1 MNINQIHE
9 AYTAALHFLA
19 SGQLNNAFNKTEDLI
34 TELQLG
40 EYSDRLNDLRQN
52 YQYLL
57 QYYISGVDDP
67 ERKLV
72 YNKLIA
78 KTFVLNSDLKEEV
91 LLRNSSNYEYTQKR
105 YFPHTKRH
113 HSPAELFASFLYFY
127 NQTELLR
134 NDAENHDVELK
145 RLRTNY
151 ELLLPDIFGLFWLKT
166 SYGTEEKQLF
176 SKILEDSYPGTIEKS
191 IVISALTLNL
201 WRMFDEAKL
210 SLLLDACLSANQQV
224 KQRAL
229 VGLCFVLAKYNQFLP
244 YFPAIRNRLVL
255 LADDSHVVENFQNI
269 IIQIIATVETDKI
282 TKRMQE
288 EILPE
293 VMKISPKLKDKMDAD
308 SLLNSDEWNEENP
321 EWQDMLDE
329 SGVGDKLKELSQMQ
343 LEGADVY
350 MSTFSLLKSFP
361 FFSEFTHWFMPFE
374 PAYSSVNELFVGE
387 DNTLLSAFL
396 GNNMMCNSDKYSF
409 CLSVLQMP
417 ESQRGMIK
425 QSFKMEAEQ
434 LSEMAKDEAILTPD
448 LASKNISK
456 QYIQDLFRFFKLNS
470 KHTDFDD
477 MFSLSLFMHRS
488 FLFDI
493 LSNNAYFKSNI
504 AEYYFSKNHYHQALD
519 LFEEIQLETEPTAAL
534 YQKIGYMYQQ
544 TSQFQ
549 KALDAY
555 MKADFIQPDDIW
567 TVRKIALCHRL
578 SGNFEKA
585 LEYYLHVDYL
595 KPNITSVMMQ
605 IGHCY
610 LELKKFNEALG
621 IYFKLDALDGEN
633 VKVWRAISWC
643 SFVSGNI
650 KQAHYYS
657 EKILEYAEPGA
668 QDYLNAGH
676 VAWCQRKISAAIE
689 HYRMSLSLQLNNW
702 DIFIETFNED
712 KPYLIANG
720 VDKDEI
726 PLLLDALMST
736 PNI

>member
-1 MNINQIHE
+1 
-9 AYTAALHFLA
+9 
-19 SGQLNNAFNKTEDLI
+19 
-34 TELQLG
+34 
-40 EYSDRLNDLRQN
+40 
-52 YQYLL
+52 
-57 QYYISGVDDP
+57 
-67 ERKLV
+67 
-72 YNKLIA
+72 
-78 KTFVLNSDLKEEV
+78 
-91 LLRNSSNYEYTQKR
+91 
-105 YFPHTKRH
+105 
-113 HSPAELFASFLYFY
+113 
-127 NQTELLR
+127 
-134 NDAENHDVELK
+134 
-145 RLRTNY
+145 
-151 ELLLPDIFGLFWLKT
+151 
-166 SYGTEEKQLF
+166 
-176 SKILEDSYPGTIEKS
+176 
-191 IVISALTLNL
+191 
-201 WRMFDEAKL
+201 
-210 SLLLDACLSANQQV
+210 
-224 KQRAL
+224 
-229 VGLCFVLAKYNQFLP
+229 
-244 YFPAIRNRLVL
+244 
-255 LADDSHVVENFQNI
+255 
-269 IIQIIATVETDKI
+269 
-282 TKRMQE
+282 
-288 EILPE
+288 
-293 VMKISPKLKDKMDAD
+293 
-308 SLLNSDEWNEENP
+308 
-321 EWQDMLDE
+321 
-329 SGVGDKLKELSQMQ
+329 
-343 LEGADVY
+343 
-350 MSTFSLLKSFP
+350 
-361 FFSEFTHWFMPFE
+361 
-374 PAYSSVNELFVGE
+374 
-387 DNTLLSAFL
+387 
-396 GNNMMCNSDKYSF
+396 
-409 CLSVLQMP
+409 MP

-493 LSNNAYFKSNI
+493 LSNNTGFKSNI

-519 LFEEIQLETEPTAAL
+519 LFEEIQLEAEPTAAL

-595 KPNITSVMMQ
+595 KPNISGVMMQ

-689 HYRMSLSLQLNNW
+689 HYRMSLGLQLNNW
-702 DIFIETFNED
+702 DIFIETLNED
-712 KPYLIANG
+712 KPNLIANG